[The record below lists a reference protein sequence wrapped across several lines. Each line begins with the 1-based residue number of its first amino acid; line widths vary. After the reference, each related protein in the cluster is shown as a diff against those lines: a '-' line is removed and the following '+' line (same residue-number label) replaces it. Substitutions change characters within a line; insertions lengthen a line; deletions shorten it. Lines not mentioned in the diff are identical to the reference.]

1 MNEQIVRASHY
12 VEIHLLYASMVW
24 LAAWALT
31 SSRRGSATAKYWIW
45 VATSLNFIVPL
56 GAVLDGLGALRPLR
70 ITAES
75 VAGGVRN
82 GISKT
87 AAPVASIFM
96 GVWLF
101 GALVMAVRLC
111 LRTRADRR
119 RDMSVDESAAGA
131 HDRSAALL
139 DGVPV
144 TYALN
149 RQAPAVAGVLRPRI
163 SLPAGIRR
171 LLSEPE
177 LNAVL
182 IHELTHARRRDNLI
196 RLVHEVAL
204 CLLWFHPFVWITGA
218 RLSLY
223 RELSCDEPV
232 IQSAHGRDLISALAK
247 LAGVDDAAFLQ
258 ASASSFITDR
268 LARLTEAGPRRVR
281 LASNALFTAVFA
293 AVLLAAAF
301 GTAAQTAGISQLVT
315 VANAPCPIDKRPPV
329 HAERLASNGASTN
342 VIIAHGG
349 PTGGVR
355 GGVVGGVS
363 GGVDDSIRGGVSG
376 GISGGAGGGVHG
388 GVSAGVNGG
397 VAGGVRGGV
406 ANGVRGGV
414 SGGASGRVEGG
425 VAGSIRGGVEGRAR
439 GGVSGGISHGV
450 SGGVSSG
457 VEGGV
462 SGGVNGGVSG
472 GWAGDVRHRAS
483 AGASGIP

>member
-1 MNEQIVRASHY
+1 MNEQIVRASQY

-56 GAVLDGLGALRPLR
+56 GAVLDGIGALRPLS
-70 ITAES
+70 ITAAS
-75 VAGGVRN
+75 VAGVRN

-87 AAPVASIFM
+87 AAPVASILL

-101 GALVMAVRLC
+101 GTLVMAVRLC

-119 RDMSVDESAAGA
+119 RDLSLDESAAGA
-131 HDRSAALL
+131 HDRTAVLL

-144 TYALN
+144 TYAPN
-149 RQAPAVAGVLRPRI
+149 RQAPAVDGVLRPRI

-232 IQSAHGRDLISALAK
+232 IQSAHGRDLVSALAK
-247 LAGVDDAAFLQ
+247 LAGVDDDALLQ
-258 ASASSFITDR
+258 ASASSFISDR
-268 LARLTEAGPRRVR
+268 LARLTEARPRRAR
-281 LASNALFTAVFA
+281 LASNALVTAVFA
-293 AVLLAAAF
+293 AVLLAGAF
-301 GTAAQTAGISQLVT
+301 GTAAQTAGISRLVT
-315 VANAPCPIDKRPPV
+315 VALAPCPADKRPPRHV
-329 HAERLASNGASTN
+329 SGIASASASTN
-342 VIIAHGG
+342 VISAHGG
-349 PTGGVR
+349 PSGGVR
-355 GGVVGGVS
+355 GGVAGGIS
-363 GGVDDSIRGGVSG
+363 GGADDGIRGGVSG
-376 GISGGAGGGVHG
+376 GTIGGAGGGAHG
-388 GVSAGVNGG
+388 GVPAGISGG

-406 ANGVRGGV
+406 AGGV
-414 SGGASGRVEGG
+414 SGGVAGG
-425 VAGSIRGGVEGRAR
+425 VPAGIA
-439 GGVSGGISHGV
+439 GGVSGGVAGGV
-450 SGGVSSG
+450 SGGVSG
-457 VEGGV
+457 RVRGGV
-462 SGGVNGGVSG
+462 PG
-472 GWAGDVRHRAS
+472 
-483 AGASGIP
+483 GIP